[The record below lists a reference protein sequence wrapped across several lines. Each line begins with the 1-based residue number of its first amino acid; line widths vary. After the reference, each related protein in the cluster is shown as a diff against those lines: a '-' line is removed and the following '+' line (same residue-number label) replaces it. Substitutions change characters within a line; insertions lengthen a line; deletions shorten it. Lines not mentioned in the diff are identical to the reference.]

1 MPQYLPTNLWIY
13 ISDKQWSDAEEVL
26 SEDTSWARSVGFV
39 DGVTRGN
46 QRYRFNYKS
55 SYFHDGEYPLSTAL
69 RMNAP
74 DSLILALLKA
84 YENAASVTDE
94 DGLFPVALAGNGEY
108 SGEVLCALFPAA
120 DDDSFPAFLAEL
132 HARLMTLV
140 TAEGNKR
147 LLSTKN
153 RCGSSLLH
161 IVILRHYP
169 LNLIRAVML
178 GYKNAL
184 CEANSI
190 GLSPLHVA
198 LSSKRDDEIILFLL
212 EESPDASESRC

>member
-1 MPQYLPTNLWIY
+1 MPWHLPANLWGNIGN
-13 ISDKQWSDAEEVL
+13 KQWSDAENEL
-26 SEDTSWARSVGFV
+26 HGNTSWASSVGCV
-39 DGVTRGN
+39 DGITRGN
-46 QRYRFNYKS
+46 QRYYGT
-55 SYFHDGEYPLSTAL
+55 SYDGEYPLSTAL

-120 DDDSFPAFLAEL
+120 DDDSFPAFSAEL

-161 IVILRHYP
+161 ILILRGYP
-169 LNLIRAVML
+169 LDLIRAVML

-198 LSSKRDDEIILFLL
+198 LSSK
-212 EESPDASESRC
+212 